1 MTLKEKV
8 VKNIVARV
16 IQSQDHRAEIVNM
29 INADFLQFAVDFF
42 KKVVDAKLNS
52 QDITIDWYRKAFMNE
67 NLPADDIAI
76 NAGLNKKTI
85 HNIYRSS
92 TKEIVIEASSEH
104 FEALYNS
111 ILALVESEPEI
122 DLTLTIKLKGVSVD
136 LNVSESLIVINT
148 LAVKRAALRGGA
160 WSTMGKKVEKYLM
173 ITLCRL
179 YQVDEKYYNA
189 EHFVRNRKLAFD
201 REIDFYLKNNGKQYK
216 CEVKLMGQGN
226 PESADAIIARNSN
239 VFVADTLSEQNK
251 NQCDSLGVS
260 WVALKD
266 PEGYRRFKLVLDRF
280 GIPYTDYN
288 GNLPE
293 DLERILNDI
302 L

>member
-1 MTLKEKV
+1 MTLKEQV
-8 VKNIVARV
+8 VKNIITRV
-16 IQSQDHRAEIVNM
+16 IQSQDHRTEIVNM

-42 KKVVDAKLNS
+42 KKVVSAKLNS
-52 QDITIDWYRKAFMNE
+52 QEITIDWYRKAFMNE

-85 HNIYRSS
+85 HNMYRSS
-92 TKEIVIEASSEH
+92 TKEIVIEASNEH

-111 ILALVESEPEI
+111 ILALTESEPEI
-122 DLTLTIKLKGVSVD
+122 DLTLTIKFKGVSVD
-136 LNVSESLIVINT
+136 LNISESLIVINA

-173 ITLCRL
+173 ITLCKL

-189 EHFVRNRKLAFD
+189 EHFTRNRKLAFD
-201 REIDFYLKNNGKQYK
+201 REIDFYLNHNGKQYK

-226 PESADAIIARNSN
+226 PESADAIIARDSN
-239 VFVADTLSEQNK
+239 VFVADTLSQQNK
-251 NQCDSLGVS
+251 NQCDALGIS

-266 PEGYRRFKLVLDRF
+266 PEGFRRFKLVLDRF

-288 GNLPE
+288 GDLPK
-293 DLERILNDI
+293 DLDKILNEV